1 MCSHCWNKLIA
12 ISSALAAAGI
22 LACAGALLD
31 AFIPRGSVLGFFT
44 WMAVLGAIVIGTV
57 IGYTW
62 VCDKCESYF
71 NGRLDRLLSRSK
83 PKSSNAVNPGAA
95 VSQRPTDPKVVGDA
109 RSTPDTRQLFSCGR
123 YTPTLRGAVL
133 SRDATTKGTAVR
145 TWHGQ

>member
-1 MCSHCWNKLIA
+1 LIA

-31 AFIPRGSVLGFFT
+31 AFIPRGSVFGFLT
-44 WMAVLGAIVIGTV
+44 WMVALGIIVIGTV
-57 IGYTW
+57 VGYTW
-62 VCDKCESYF
+62 VCDKCEGYF

-83 PKSSNAVNPGAA
+83 LKRSDERTPGAA
-95 VSQRPTDPKVVGDA
+95 VSPRPTEPRVVGDA
-109 RSTPDTRQLFSCGR
+109 RSTSDTPQLFSCGR

>member
-31 AFIPRGSVLGFFT
+31 AFIPRGSVLGFLT
-44 WMAVLGAIVIGTV
+44 WMVVLGIIIIGTV
-57 IGYTW
+57 VGYTW

-83 PKSSNAVNPGAA
+83 LKRSDAVNPGAA
-95 VSQRPTDPKVVGDA
+95 VSQRPMEPKVVRDT
-109 RSTPDTRQLFSCGR
+109 RPTPDAPQLFSRGR
-123 YTPTLRGAVL
+123 YTPTLRGSVL
-133 SRDATTKGTAVR
+133 PRDATKATAAR

>member
-31 AFIPRGSVLGFFT
+31 AFIPRGSVLGFLT
-44 WMAVLGAIVIGTV
+44 WMVVLGIIIIGTV
-57 IGYTW
+57 VGYTW
-62 VCDKCESYF
+62 VCDKCEGYF

-83 PKSSNAVNPGAA
+83 PKPSDAVNPGAA
-95 VSQRPTDPKVVGDA
+95 VSPRRTDPKIVGDA
-109 RSTPDTRQLFSCGR
+109 RSTPDTRQLLSCAR

>member
-12 ISSALAAAGI
+12 VSCALAAAGV

-31 AFIPRGSVLGFFT
+31 AFIPRGSVLGFLT
-44 WMAVLGAIVIGTV
+44 WMVVLGIIIIGTLV
-57 IGYTW
+57 GYTL

-83 PKSSNAVNPGAA
+83 LKPSDAVNPRAA
-95 VSQRPTDPKVVGDA
+95 VSPRPMEPKVVRHTRPTSD
-109 RSTPDTRQLFSCGR
+109 TPQLFSCGR
-123 YTPTLRGAVL
+123 YTPTLRGSVL
-133 SRDATTKGTAVR
+133 PRDATTKATAAR